1 MSDRHIY
8 ILRKAQIEYR
18 MVRAAITYTT
28 HYWHYQENS
37 PVSDEEGLLSEL
49 AAMSRTQFEASV
61 PEKTI
66 EQIFLIRLFAVFEG
80 IVKENH
86 SLRHA
91 NDAVPLYASVS
102 WYIDRVAYF
111 NRRRISEKIVA
122 NVHAAR
128 KYRNALV
135 HSLPNVSRIPFSDIL
150 ADLSKF
156 VIKLPDI

>member
-28 HYWHYQENS
+28 HYWHYQESS
-37 PVSDEEGLLSEL
+37 PASDEEGLLSQL
-49 AAMSRTQFEASV
+49 RAMSRAQFEASV

-66 EQIFLIRLFAVFEG
+66 EQIFLIRLFALFEG
-80 IVKENH
+80 IVTEYH

-91 NDAVPLYASVS
+91 NDMVPFYASVN
-102 WYIDRVAYF
+102 WYLDRAAYF
-111 NRRRISEKIVA
+111 NRRLISEKTVA
-122 NVHAAR
+122 NVHAVR

-135 HSLPNVSRIPFSDIL
+135 HSLPNASRIPFSDAL

-156 VIKLPDI
+156 AVKLPNV